1 MSVFLIIA
9 AHSTKNLC
17 NSRGG
22 IHCGEADGAGNQ
34 RDNGLSQNNPA

>member
-9 AHSTKNLC
+9 AYSTKNLC
-17 NSRGG
+17 NSRGVF
-22 IHCGEADGAGNQ
+22 IGEADGASDR